1 MILLGFT
8 IHHLTSL
15 SCETRFRGPSN
26 FCAESLGLYGAT
38 EKSHTNLKTTL
49 IAELRY
55 MYFAFFSSKFQ
66 QKSFWIIE
74 SSFCFKTLSMSPVQ
88 VFFVP
93 RKQWR
98 GITTAKGSHSII
110 LAFFARLFS
119 GKRRQW
125 LSKPGN
131 RSLQWSEN
139 AILMDDFQHTK
150 VLVVR
155 KKKLKFSQEII
166 QHSVQNVQIQGRRS

>member
-1 MILLGFT
+1 
-8 IHHLTSL
+8 
-15 SCETRFRGPSN
+15 
-26 FCAESLGLYGAT
+26 
-38 EKSHTNLKTTL
+38 
-49 IAELRY
+49 

-93 RKQWR
+93 RQQWR

-139 AILMDDFQHTK
+139 AILMDDFQHSIGSYEKETQILIGNHTTFCPVRVDWRQK
-150 VLVVR
+150 VVTIY
-155 KKKLKFSQEII
+155 K
-166 QHSVQNVQIQGRRS
+166 NVLYQDKSFVIDFGRYSTTLSKQLFPEQ